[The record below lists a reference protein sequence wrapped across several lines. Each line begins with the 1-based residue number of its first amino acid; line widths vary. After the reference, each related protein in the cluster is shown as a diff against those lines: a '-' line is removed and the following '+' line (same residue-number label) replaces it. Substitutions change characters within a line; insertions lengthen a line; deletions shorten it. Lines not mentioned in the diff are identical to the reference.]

1 MSKKYNPHPGRILKS
16 YLDEIGVSQYKLAA
30 ETGIPRS
37 NLSNLV
43 LGKRSITPEVAMR
56 LGKYFG
62 QSAKFWLNL
71 QATHDLF
78 EIQNTHGREIDKIRK
93 YNEAV

>member
-1 MSKKYNPHPGRILKS
+1 
-16 YLDEIGVSQYKLAA
+16 
-30 ETGIPRS
+30 
-37 NLSNLV
+37 
-43 LGKRSITPEVAMR
+43 MR

>member
-1 MSKKYNPHPGRILKS
+1 MAKKYNPHPGSLLQDYIN
-16 YLDEIGVSQYKLAA
+16 EIGVSQYRLAI

-43 LGKRSITPEVAMR
+43 NGKRSVTPEIAMR
-56 LGKYFG
+56 LGKFFG
-62 QSAKFWLNL
+62 QTPKFWLNL

-78 EIQNTHGREIDKIRK
+78 EVQNSRGREIDKIKK